1 MKTVS
6 YFVAFMLV
14 VTFAGYAQ
22 NTVYFSNGNVIS
34 NAQLAESV
42 QEKLKLNVI
51 RGSSIVKYSH
61 LRSKIALAFDASGNY
76 LVISELPE
84 GNTET
89 QEQINVFLKAPVR
102 AVNCDLIITQDSKI
116 IKAKISYESEDAV
129 NYQTLKGEAA
139 SINKKDIVAIIYQD
153 GQHRLVQS
161 IEEVA
166 PLLAA
171 VHSKVKEA
179 EVATPEPTEPTPTTP
194 TPVETP
200 DKTDKPS
207 TSPTAPV
214 VVEPVNQQP
223 VSSPTTPTPV
233 VVTPDKIPSAVSVE
247 PPKPAVSNTT
257 KAKPILNEEEY
268 KEYSRKAIQKVEEFG
283 NYLSVIADKT
293 KDADEK
299 DKAIEQAVKLFI
311 PNSTIE
317 VSSVNR
323 SNKNKYKVRDY
334 LTRLKLLSYGAVK
347 LEWTDIE
354 YVSELKQEADG
365 NYYGLIKGQQS
376 FIGYSEDGKQA
387 IYSDVTQKNV
397 RVKLQSYQKLVEGV
411 EQSNWE
417 VLLGNVGVAQNK

>member
-1 MKTVS
+1 MKTVF
-6 YFVAFMLV
+6 YLIAFILAV
-14 VTFAGYAQ
+14 RCVSYAQ

-34 NAQLAESV
+34 NAQLAESAS
-42 QEKLKLNVI
+42 EKLKLNVI

-61 LRSKIALAFDASGNY
+61 LRSKIALAFDANGNY

-89 QEQINVFLKAPVR
+89 QEQINSFLKAPARTVSS
-102 AVNCDLIITQDSKI
+102 DLIIMRDSKI
-116 IKAKISYESEDAV
+116 IKAKIAYESEDAL
-129 NYQTLKGEAA
+129 NYQTLKGESA
-139 SINKKDIVAIIYQD
+139 SVNKKDVVAIIYQD
-153 GQHRLVQS
+153 GQHRLVQP

-171 VHSKVKEA
+171 VHSSVKEA
-179 EVATPEPTEPTPTTP
+179 EVTPQEPAEPTVAPT
-194 TPVETP
+194 VTP
-200 DKTDKPS
+200 DKTPTPPVAVEPAKPDTLPVAPTPTPS
-207 TSPTAPV
+207 TVTPDKAPPTAPV
-214 VVEPVNQQP
+214 VVEPAQP
-223 VSSPTTPTPV
+223 ANGSRAT
-233 VVTPDKIPSAVSVE
+233 K
-247 PPKPAVSNTT
+247 PKPV
-257 KAKPILNEEEY
+257 LNEEEY

-299 DKAIEQAVKLFI
+299 DKAIEQAVKLFM

-323 SNKNKYKVRDY
+323 PTKNKYKVRDY

-354 YVSELKQEADG
+354 YVNELKQEADG